1 MPLRE
6 RSNFDSRVTI
16 GEVRLIID
24 VQILAGDS
32 QGMVYGIGT
41 TVCTDRYC
49 DELATLRVRIENSP
63 FRRRIVL

>member
-1 MPLRE
+1 M
-6 RSNFDSRVTI
+6 
-16 GEVRLIID
+16 ID
-24 VQILAGDS
+24 VQVLAGDS

-49 DELATLRVRIENSP
+49 KKLETSRMMTENLP